1 MNVSKKWKDI
11 TNEKDNL
18 NEESASCD
26 YKWLKNLRLID
37 CVDIKTSSSHW
48 QYHQVID
55 EKISDRIVISSIE
68 SRDYSVQRSND
79 SLITLIYWRNLNS
92 SSFLDVRS
100 YIYLR
105 EESRVYEND
114 QNAFFTIN
122 QLSIERLRLHIYTNN
137 LFNIYVT

>member
-92 SSFLDVRS
+92 SSLLDVRS

>member
-1 MNVSKKWKDI
+1 VNVSKKWKDI

-92 SSFLDVRS
+92 SSLLDVRS